1 MFSNVGSYVE
11 DHATFPAPQMTVAM
25 KRARP
30 TSAKEKVTG
39 VPCVL
44 CTDFLADK
52 VEWTRDHTRG
62 CLVQCQRCR
71 GCLFS
76 MRDCPVYRRRWY
88 AFLDRLHTPQS
99 REAALMAEDRRAA
112 LAWKAKMQRK
122 RREALERS
130 KRTECWVE
138 VDRD

>member
-1 MFSNVGSYVE
+1 MFSNVGSYAE
-11 DHATFPAPQMTVAM
+11 DRTPLSASQMTVAT
-25 KRARP
+25 KRARQ
-30 TSAKEKVTG
+30 TSTNEKVVG

-44 CTDFLADK
+44 CTDFRADK

-76 MRDCPVYRRRWY
+76 MRDSPVYRRRWH

-99 REAALMAEDRRAA
+99 REVALVAEDRRAA

-122 RREALERS
+122 RREALERTE
-130 KRTECWVE
+130 RTECWVE
-138 VDRD
+138 DGRD

>member
-1 MFSNVGSYVE
+1 
-11 DHATFPAPQMTVAM
+11 MTVAM

-30 TSAKEKVTG
+30 TSPKEKVVG

-44 CTDFLADK
+44 CTDFRAEK
-52 VEWTRDHTRG
+52 VEWARDHTRG

-76 MRDCPVYRRRWY
+76 MRDSPLYRRRWHT
-88 AFLDRLHTPQS
+88 FLDRLQSPQS
-99 REAALMAEDRRAA
+99 REDALLAEDRRAA

-122 RREALERS
+122 RREAREAVEHRW
-130 KRTECWVE
+130 CWVDE
-138 VDRD
+138 DRD